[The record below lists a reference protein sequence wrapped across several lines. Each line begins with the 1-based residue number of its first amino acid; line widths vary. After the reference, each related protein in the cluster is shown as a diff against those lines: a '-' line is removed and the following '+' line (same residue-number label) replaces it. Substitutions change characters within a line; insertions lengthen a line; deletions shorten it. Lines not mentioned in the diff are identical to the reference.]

1 MASNTNQERWHKT
14 GKKKKKI
21 ILRNV
26 SSLKPPSVTQI
37 NENSKRIHEATA
49 KYHPTLYKKSNMYPP
64 VSVKSNHILA
74 TPFFLMPKIEGAK
87 ERVGATLC

>member
-26 SSLKPPSVTQI
+26 SSLKPQSVTQI
-37 NENSKRIHEATA
+37 NENSKRIHEAAA
-49 KYHPTLYKKSNMYPP
+49 KYHPTLYS
-64 VSVKSNHILA
+64 
-74 TPFFLMPKIEGAK
+74 FEK
-87 ERVGATLC
+87 E

>member
-26 SSLKPPSVTQI
+26 SSLKPQSVTQI
-37 NENSKRIHEATA
+37 NENSKRIHEAAA
-49 KYHPTLYKKSNMYPP
+49 KYHPTL
-64 VSVKSNHILA
+64 
-74 TPFFLMPKIEGAK
+74 
-87 ERVGATLC
+87 

>member
-26 SSLKPPSVTQI
+26 SSLKPQSVTQI

-49 KYHPTLYKKSNMYPP
+49 KYHPTLYS
-64 VSVKSNHILA
+64 
-74 TPFFLMPKIEGAK
+74 FEK
-87 ERVGATLC
+87 E